1 MARIG
6 VFICH
11 CGENISATVDCGK
24 VADIASKY
32 PGVAYSVDYK
42 YMCSDPGQ
50 TLIKDAVREHKLTGV
65 VVAACS
71 PRMHEPTFR
80 KVVAEAGLNPYL
92 SEMANLREHCSWV
105 HLKNDETTEKAAEMV
120 RVLVEKV
127 KNNQPLFPIK
137 VPVTKTA
144 LVIGGGIGGIQS
156 ALDIANCGHKVIMV
170 EKNPSIGGKMAQLSE
185 TFPTLD
191 CSQCILT
198 PRMVEVA
205 QHPNITLYT
214 YAEVEA
220 VDGFIGNFTVTIRQ
234 KAKSVIEKVC
244 TGCGM
249 CIEKCPIKKIP
260 DEFNAG
266 LGTRTAIYVPFP
278 QAVPN
283 KPVIDRDHCTYYKN
297 GKCGLCKKVCPAEAI
312 DYDQKD
318 ELIKVEVGA
327 IVAATGFDIKHS
339 DFFPEYGY
347 GKYPDVIDGLQFE
360 RLASASGPTLGVIK
374 RPSDGK
380 EPQNIVFI
388 ACAGSRDPAK
398 GIDYCSKICCMYTA
412 KHAMLYKHKNHHGN
426 ATVFYMDIRANGK
439 MYDEFVRRAIEEDD
453 VNYVRGRVSKIY
465 EKNGKLIVRGVD
477 TLLDSRPLEIEA
489 DMVVLATAIVANS
502 DAEQL
507 AQRLHISYDPY
518 HFFAEAHPKLKPV
531 ETNTAGIMLAGVC
544 QAPRDI
550 PETVSQAS
558 GAAVKVACL
567 FSQDE
572 LTREPLIA
580 VVNRTAPPIFST
592 CVGCFLCQDVC
603 PYLAIEKEE
612 IKARDGSV
620 IKTVAKI
627 NPGLCQGC
635 GTCVALC
642 RSKSIDINGYTNRQ
656 IYAEV
661 AALYNRREEYAGV

>member
-6 VFICH
+6 VFVCH
-11 CGENISATVDCGK
+11 CGENISSTVDCAK
-24 VADIASKY
+24 VAEIASNY
-32 PGVAYSVDYK
+32 PGVVYSIDYK

-50 TLIKDAVREHKLTGV
+50 NLIKEAIQKHKLTGV

-80 KVVAEAGLNPYL
+80 KATAEAGLNPYL
-92 SEMANLREHCSWV
+92 CEMANLREHCSWV
-105 HLKNDETTEKAAEMV
+105 HYREDTTTEKAAELV

-127 KNNQPLFPIK
+127 KHNEELYPIK
-137 VPVTKTA
+137 VPITKTA
-144 LVIGGGIGGIQS
+144 LVIGGGIGGIQA
-156 ALDIANCGHKVIMV
+156 ALDIANSGHKVIMV

-214 YAEVEA
+214 YAEIES
-220 VDGFIGNFTVTIRQ
+220 VDGFIGNFKVTIRQ
-234 KAKSVIEKVC
+234 KAKSVDHKAC
-244 TGCGM
+244 TGCGL

-266 LGTRTAIYVPFP
+266 LGNRAAIYVPFP

-283 KPVIDRDHCTYYKN
+283 KPVIDRNNCTYFLK
-297 GKCGLCKKVCPAEAI
+297 GKCGLCKKVCPADAI
-312 DYDQKD
+312 HYEQED
-318 ELIKVEVGA
+318 ELIKVDVGA

-360 RLASASGPTLGVIK
+360 RLASASGPTLGVLK

-380 EPQNIVFI
+380 EPECIVFI

-398 GIDYCSKICCMYTA
+398 GIPYCSKICCMYTA
-412 KHAMLYKHKNHHGN
+412 KHAMLFKHKNHHGK
-426 ATVFYMDIRANGK
+426 ATVFYMDIRAGGK

-453 VNYVRGRVSKIY
+453 VNYIRGRVSRIY
-465 EKNGKLIVRGVD
+465 EKNGKLIVCGVD
-477 TLLDSRPLEIEA
+477 TLLNSRPVEIEA
-489 DMVVLATAIVANS
+489 DMVVLATAAIANS
-502 DAEQL
+502 DSEEL
-507 AQRLHISYDPY
+507 AQKLHISYDPY
-518 HFFAEAHPKLKPV
+518 HFFSEAHPKLRPV
-531 ETNTAGIMLAGVC
+531 ETNTAGIMLAGAC
-544 QAPRDI
+544 QAPKDI
-550 PETVSQAS
+550 PDTVSQAS
-558 GAAVKVACL
+558 GTAAKVVAL

-580 VVNRTAPPIFST
+580 YVNNNT
-592 CVGCFLCQDVC
+592 CVGCFLCQSVC

-612 IKARDGSV
+612 IRRRDGTLV
-620 IKTVAKI
+620 KTVAKI

-642 RSKSIDINGYTNRQ
+642 RSKSIDIHGYTNRQ

-661 AALYNRREEYAGV
+661 SALFNRREYAGV

>member
-6 VFICH
+6 VFVCH
-11 CGENISATVDCGK
+11 CGENISSTVDCAK
-24 VADIASKY
+24 VAEIASNY
-32 PGVAYSVDYK
+32 PGVVYSIDYK

-50 TLIKDAVREHKLTGV
+50 NLIKEAIQKHKLTGV

-80 KVVAEAGLNPYL
+80 KATAEAGLNPFL
-92 SEMANLREHCSWV
+92 CEMANLREHCSWV
-105 HLKNDETTEKAAEMV
+105 HFREDSTTEKAAELV

-127 KNNQPLFPIK
+127 KHNEELFPIK
-137 VPVTKTA
+137 VPITKTA
-144 LVIGGGIGGIQS
+144 LVIGGGIGGIQA
-156 ALDIANCGHKVIMV
+156 ALDIANSGHKVIMV

-214 YAEVEA
+214 YAEIES
-220 VDGFIGNFTVTIRQ
+220 VDGFIGNFKVTIRQ
-234 KAKSVIEKVC
+234 KAKSVDHKAC
-244 TGCGM
+244 TGCGL

-266 LGTRTAIYVPFP
+266 LGNRAAIYVPFP

-283 KPVIDRDHCTYYKN
+283 KPVIDRNNCTYFLK
-297 GKCGLCKKVCPAEAI
+297 GKCGLCKKVCPADAI
-312 DYDQKD
+312 HYEQED
-318 ELIKVEVGA
+318 ELIKVDVGA

-347 GKYPDVIDGLQFE
+347 GKYADVIDGLQFE
-360 RLASASGPTLGVIK
+360 RLASASGPTLGVLK

-380 EPQNIVFI
+380 EPESIVFI

-398 GIDYCSKICCMYTA
+398 GIPYCSKICCMYTA
-412 KHAMLYKHKNHHGN
+412 KHAMLFKHKNHHGK
-426 ATVFYMDIRANGK
+426 ATVFYMDIRAGGK

-453 VNYVRGRVSKIY
+453 VNYIRGRVSRIY
-465 EKNGKLIVRGVD
+465 EKNGKLIVCGVD
-477 TLLDSRPLEIEA
+477 TLLNSRPVEIEA
-489 DMVVLATAIVANS
+489 DMVVLATAAIANS
-502 DAEQL
+502 DSEEL
-507 AQRLHISYDPY
+507 AQKLHISYDPY
-518 HFFAEAHPKLKPV
+518 HFFSEAHPKLRPV
-531 ETNTAGIMLAGVC
+531 ETNTAGIMLAGAC
-544 QAPRDI
+544 QAPKDI
-550 PETVSQAS
+550 PDTVSQAS
-558 GAAVKVACL
+558 GTAAKVVAL

-580 VVNRTAPPIFST
+580 YVNNNT
-592 CVGCFLCQDVC
+592 CVGCFLCQSVC

-612 IKARDGSV
+612 IRRRDGTLV
-620 IKTVAKI
+620 KTVAKI

-642 RSKSIDINGYTNRQ
+642 RSKSIDIHGYTNRQ

-661 AALYNRREEYAGV
+661 SALFNRREYAGV